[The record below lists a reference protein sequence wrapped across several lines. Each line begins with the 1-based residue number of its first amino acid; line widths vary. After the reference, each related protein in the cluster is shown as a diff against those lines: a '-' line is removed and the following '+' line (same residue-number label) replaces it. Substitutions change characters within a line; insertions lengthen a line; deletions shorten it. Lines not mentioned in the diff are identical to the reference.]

1 MSQVSVLSIYGTEW
15 PRETKLIHQY
25 NVKTT
30 FGVQKLLLGLYAYAE
45 DNLVVK

>member
-15 PRETKLIHQY
+15 LHQY
-25 NVKTT
+25 NVKT
-30 FGVQKLLLGLYAYAE
+30 FGVQMSLLGLYAYAE